1 MEQIKLSKSAE
12 RSIVLSQLT
21 ENSSMLINF
30 DDLVLL
36 LGCSY
41 DKVQDSISKKPDF
54 PAAVEEVN
62 KKNKLFRSG
71 DVIKWIKRHSAKKK

>member
-30 DDLVLL
+30 YDLVLVL
-36 LGCSY
+36 
-41 DKVQDSISKKPDF
+41 
-54 PAAVEEVN
+54 
-62 KKNKLFRSG
+62 
-71 DVIKWIKRHSAKKK
+71 